1 MLFSLSLPEERKLTD
16 DEHPLMVQLNWAKDD
31 LEGRFLLRRMDD
43 KVAAATAKRSAESK
57 KKEKAKKDKSPKS
70 KENESTTK
78 DNLAEKL
85 YKELP
90 DSCFTRSISNP
101 EAVMRRRRK
110 QKLEQKLQ
118 QLSREG
124 GPDAGN
130 YLLSLNGLIYLTHK
144 IEPSHSV

>member
-1 MLFSLSLPEERKLTD
+1 MFLLSLPEERKLSD

-43 KVAAATAKRSAESK
+43 KISTGSAKRTTDS
-57 KKEKAKKDKSPKS
+57 KKEKKDKARKDKSPKS
-70 KENESTTK
+70 KENESANT

-124 GPDAGN
+124 GPDSGN
-130 YLLSLNGLIYLTHK
+130 YLLT
-144 IEPSHSV
+144 